1 MVTKA
6 SVIQATGRR
15 KTATARVRLLKGDG
29 KITVN
34 GKDAVSYFNSEEVVI
49 IASLPLKATDTATK
63 YDVVARVDGGGKVG
77 QAGAVKLG
85 IARALVQA
93 DESHKAALRAE
104 GCLTRDPRERERKK
118 SGQPGARKRFQFS
131 KR

>member
-34 GKDAVSYFNSEEVVI
+34 GKDAVAYFNSEEVVI

-63 YDVVARVDGGGKVG
+63 YDVIARVDGGGKVG

-85 IARALVQA
+85 IARALLQA
-93 DESHKAALRAE
+93 DETHKAALRAE

-118 SGQPGARKRFQFS
+118 PGQPGARKRFQFS

>member
-34 GKDAVSYFNSEEVVI
+34 GKDAVAYFNSEEVVI
-49 IASLPLKATDTATK
+49 IASLPLQATDTATK
-63 YDVVARVDGGGKVG
+63 YDVIARVDGGGKVG

-118 SGQPGARKRFQFS
+118 PGQPGARKRFQFS

>member
-34 GKDAVSYFNSEEVVI
+34 GKDAVAYFNSEEVVI

-63 YDVVARVDGGGKVG
+63 YDVIARVDGGGKVG

-118 SGQPGARKRFQFS
+118 PGQHGARKRFQFS

>member
-34 GKDAVSYFNSEEVVI
+34 GKDAVAYFNSEEVVI

-63 YDVVARVDGGGKVG
+63 YDVIARVDGGGKVG

-118 SGQPGARKRFQFS
+118 PGQPGARKRFQFS

>member
-6 SVIQATGRR
+6 SEIQATGRR
-15 KTATARVRLLKGDG
+15 KTATARVRLRKGDG

-34 GKDAVSYFNSEEVVI
+34 GKDAAAYFNSEEVVI
-49 IASLPLKATDTATK
+49 IASLPLKVTETGAK

-85 IARALVQA
+85 IARALVLA
-93 DESHKAALRAE
+93 DETHKAALRAE

>member
-6 SVIQATGRR
+6 SEIQATGRR
-15 KTATARVRLLKGDG
+15 KTATARVRLRKGDG

-34 GKDAVSYFNSEEVVI
+34 GKDAAAYFNSEEVVI
-49 IASLPLKATDTATK
+49 IASLPLKVTETNAK

-85 IARALVQA
+85 IARALVLA
-93 DESHKAALRAE
+93 DETHKAALRAE

>member
-6 SVIQATGRR
+6 SEIQATGRR
-15 KTATARVRLLKGDG
+15 KTSTARVRLRKGDG

-34 GKDAVSYFNSEEVVI
+34 GKDAAAYFNSEEVVI
-49 IASLPLKATDTATK
+49 IASLPLKVTETGAK

-85 IARALVQA
+85 IARALVLA
-93 DESHKAALRAE
+93 DETHKAALRAE